1 MNTQLQQPKKHLND
15 VYVIRPIAIFLL
27 VVYHSFIIY
36 RGGWCQPVDFQ
47 YVGLYDWI
55 ATLCSAFRLELL
67 VFCSG
72 YLFALT
78 LTRKQQSFWKMASSK
93 AKRLLLPSVVFSIVY
108 VALFYDIKGQ
118 TVGELLLTILSG
130 AGHMWYLP
138 MLYWVMLMCYGI
150 DKINCSNWLKILGVA
165 VLPILS
171 ILPFPLRI
179 DRAVYYVLFFYL
191 GMVIYRNR
199 DAIISRIKSLRQVV
213 LSFLIFVCIYA
224 VGLYIAESGI
234 MDPYTNSGNLIEK
247 AIAIEVVKYVKIVY
261 CILGIIFIYILVN
274 YFLEVKKVRVTPWVI
289 NISGLCFGIYLFQ
302 QFILQILYYK
312 TTLPSL
318 VGPYW
323 LPWVGLVITLILSY
337 LLTKLSLKTKLG
349 RQLM

>member
-1 MNTQLQQPKKHLND
+1 MAERKALND

-36 RGGWCQPVDFQ
+36 RGGWRQPVDFQ

-78 LTRKQQSFWKMASSK
+78 LTRKQQNFWKIASSK

-108 VALFYDIKGQ
+108 VILFYDIKGQ
-118 TVGELLLTILSG
+118 TVGELLLTIVSG

-138 MLYWVMLMCYGI
+138 MLYWVMLLCYGV
-150 DKINCSNWLKILGVA
+150 DKMNHPTWLKILGFST
-165 VLPILS
+165 LPILS
-171 ILPFPLRI
+171 ILPFPLQI
-179 DRAVYYVLFFYL
+179 DRAVYFALFFYL
-191 GMVIYRNR
+191 GMLIYRNR
-199 DAIISRIKSLRQVV
+199 DEIIAQIKSVRQVV
-213 LSFLIFVCIYA
+213 LWLLIFVCVYA
-224 VGLYIAESGI
+224 GGLYIAESGI
-234 MDPYTNSGNLIEK
+234 MDTYINSVNLIEK
-247 AIAIEVVKYVKIVY
+247 AIAIEVIKYVKILY

-274 YFLEVKKVRVTPWVI
+274 YFLEVKKVRVAPWVI
-289 NISGLCFGIYLFQ
+289 DLSGLCFGIYLFQ

-312 TTLPSL
+312 TQLPSL

-337 LLTKLSLKTKLG
+337 VLTKLCLKTRLG